1 METIGIDISKDKTLK
16 VVYIKAKTKRDFYE
30 QVKKYNNWRLFAW
43 YYRHKW
49 FR

>member
-1 METIGIDISKDKTLK
+1 METIGIDIGKGKN
-16 VVYIKAKTKRDFYE
+16 VEVIYIEAKGKKDFYK
-30 QVKKYNNWRLFAW
+30 QVEKYKNWKLFAW

>member
-1 METIGIDISKDKTLK
+1 METIGINTSKSDKVN
-16 VVYIKAKTKRDFYE
+16 VVYIKAKTKKDFYR
-30 QVKKYNNWRLFAW
+30 QVKKYKNWSLFAW